1 MDQRY
6 TCQLGGVKGKQL
18 LNMFK
23 EYSKGMIYRHSKKL
37 LDGELNEDKRSES
50 GICLPSKLNGLDYQ
64 NIKKAITMLQE
75 TEGLLT

>member
-1 MDQRY
+1 
-6 TCQLGGVKGKQL
+6 
-18 LNMFK
+18 MFK

-37 LDGELNEDKRSES
+37 LDGELKEDKRSES
-50 GICLPSKLNGLDYQ
+50 LPSKLNGLDYQ